1 MNTRIQ
7 VEHPIT
13 EMITG
18 VDLISQQIQIA
29 SGKPLTIQQH
39 KLQIKGHAIEC
50 RINAEIPERG
60 FMPCSGTVK
69 ELFLPGGRGV
79 RIDSALYE
87 GYKVPPQYDSML
99 AKIITYGE
107 TRQEAIQT
115 MKRALS
121 EVNIEGIQTNIAFEY
136 QLINTS
142 EFIEGKCDTGFIENH
157 LEHIL
162 GGDVSGI

>member
-1 MNTRIQ
+1 MALAT
-7 VEHPIT
+7 
-13 EMITG
+13 
-18 VDLISQQIQIA
+18 
-29 SGKPLTIQQH
+29 
-39 KLQIKGHAIEC
+39 
-50 RINAEIPERG
+50 
-60 FMPCSGTVK
+60 
-69 ELFLPGGRGV
+69 LFPGGRGV
-79 RIDSALYE
+79 RVDSALYE

-142 EFIEGKCDTGFIENH
+142 EFIKGKCDTGFIENH